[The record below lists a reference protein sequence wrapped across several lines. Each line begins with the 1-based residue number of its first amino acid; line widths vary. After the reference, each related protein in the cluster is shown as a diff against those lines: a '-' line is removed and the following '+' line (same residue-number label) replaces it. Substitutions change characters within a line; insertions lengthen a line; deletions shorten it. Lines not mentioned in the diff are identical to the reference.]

1 MSLALLCLAGLGL
14 PARASAAEPDPDLG
28 SIGIQLLEGPAD
40 RREDP
45 RARRYIVDHLP
56 PGTVVKRQMLVANK
70 TDKRQEIE
78 LYPAAATVADARFQF
93 GEGRTP
99 NELSSWIS
107 LDRKKVEL
115 EPGDEARFRA
125 TITVPPA
132 APKGERYAVIW
143 ASIASEANPD
153 ANVNKIH
160 RVGVRTYLDIGIGGE
175 PPSSFEI
182 GDLVPARDTL
192 GVPSVRIAVKNTG
205 ERALDLTGSV
215 TLSDGPAGMQAGPF
229 DVVEGTTLA
238 PGESGTV
245 LATLPAEIPNGPWQI
260 DVNLE
265 SGQVKES
272 LSARI
277 TFPDP
282 GRVGKPS
289 SPLSRFDS
297 PWVLAAASLVGLILI
312 AVLVLLIRRRSR
324 RHRYDMSA

>member
-14 PARASAAEPDPDLG
+14 PAQASAAEPDPDLER
-28 SIGIQLLEGPAD
+28 IGIQLLEGPAD
-40 RREDP
+40 RRADP

-56 PGTVVKRQMLVANK
+56 PGTVIHRQMLVANN
-70 TDKRQEIE
+70 TDERQEID
-78 LYPAAATVADARFQF
+78 LYPAAASVSVSRFQF
-93 GEGRTP
+93 GEGRTA

-107 LDRKKVEL
+107 LDREAVEL
-115 EPGDEARFRA
+115 DPGEDARFRA

-132 APKGERYAVIW
+132 ASKGERYAVIW
-143 ASIASEANPD
+143 ASISSATDPG

-175 PPSSFEI
+175 APSSFSI

-192 GVPSVRIAVKNTG
+192 GVPSVRMAVKNTG

-215 TLSDGPAGMQAGPF
+215 TLSDGPAGMRAGPF
-229 DVVEGTTLA
+229 DVVAGTTLA

-245 LATLPAEIPNGPWQI
+245 LAAFPREIPNGPWQI
-260 DVNLE
+260 DINLE
-265 SGQVKES
+265 SGLVKES
-272 LSARI
+272 TSGRI

-282 GRVGKPS
+282 GKVGKPS

-297 PWVLAAASLVGLILI
+297 PWVLAAGSLAGLILI
-312 AVLVLLIRRRSR
+312 AVLVFLIRRSR
-324 RHRYDMSA
+324 RRRAEVSV